1 MIRDLAIGKAVVSG
15 VCVSA
20 CTQKR
25 GLEKWFLKM
34 FAKFLLD
41 IRFRIIVVDYE
52 FSGDGKYNSKLLG
65 I

>member
-41 IRFRIIVVDYE
+41 IRFRIG
-52 FSGDGKYNSKLLG
+52 SGSPLQNYSGRL
-65 I
+65 